1 MALFFNGALV
11 VKFKKALSV
20 CLMRTESL
28 FYLNK
33 ACLNPHAILNPYGKI
48 HILGESMEKT
58 ETTIF
63 VDWENLLADLKAIQ
77 ETDERLKESNFNFN
91 NPEQL
96 LALIRSFLE
105 LEEELKRIYFYVS
118 EPFTEVEPRIKSN
131 KREELEEYKKNNFK
145 EYEGRVNKSGIIQ
158 SFNHAIA
165 QQNQVKLRVGRVKFK
180 FVYKFE
186 DKEVYNGLEAKIF
199 IPYLKLRQKQVD
211 ALLAHDITKLY
222 CTKQGGCILLFSRD
236 TDFVPVLEAAWEKG
250 FEVFIANIQESPNSV
265 PSDLKKSCNV
275 RERSVAEIV
284 DNLPKNQYT
293 SKKKNFST
301 NEPFNNPFKDQLF

>member
-1 MALFFNGALV
+1 
-11 VKFKKALSV
+11 
-20 CLMRTESL
+20 
-28 FYLNK
+28 
-33 ACLNPHAILNPYGKI
+33 
-48 HILGESMEKT
+48 MEKT

-96 LALIRSFLE
+96 LALIRSFLGP
-105 LEEELKRIYFYVS
+105 EEELKRIYFYVS
-118 EPFTEVEPRIKSN
+118 EPFTELEPRIKGKKN
-131 KREELEEYKKNNFK
+131 KELEEYKEKNPK
-145 EYEGRVNKSGIIQ
+145 DYEEKVKISENIQ
-158 SFNHAIA
+158 KFNHEIT

-211 ALLAHDITKLY
+211 TLLVHDIAKICYTATSR
-222 CTKQGGCILLFSRD
+222 CVLLFSKD
-236 TDFVPVLEAAWEKG
+236 TDFAPVLEAAWEKG
-250 FEVFIANIQESPNSV
+250 FEVFIANIQESTNSV
-265 PSDLKKSCNV
+265 LSDLKKSCNV

-293 SKKKNFST
+293 PKKKNFSP
-301 NEPFNNPFKDQLF
+301 NEPFNNPFKDQLFKKN

>member
-1 MALFFNGALV
+1 M
-11 VKFKKALSV
+11 
-20 CLMRTESL
+20 
-28 FYLNK
+28 
-33 ACLNPHAILNPYGKI
+33 
-48 HILGESMEKT
+48 
-58 ETTIF
+58 
-63 VDWENLLADLKAIQ
+63 
-77 ETDERLKESNFNFN
+77 
-91 NPEQL
+91 
-96 LALIRSFLE
+96 RSFLE
-105 LEEELKRIYFYVS
+105 PEEMLDQIYFYVS
-118 EPFTEVEPRIKSN
+118 EPFTELEPRIKGKKN
-131 KREELEEYKKNNFK
+131 KELEEYREKNRK
-145 EYEGRVNKSGIIQ
+145 DYDERVNRSEIIQ

-165 QQNQVKLRVGRVKFK
+165 QQNQVKLRVGWVKFK

-186 DKEVYNGLEAKIF
+186 DKEVYNGPEDKIF

-275 RERSVAEIV
+275 RERSVADIV

-293 SKKKNFST
+293 SKKKNFSP
-301 NEPFNNPFKDQLF
+301 NEPFNNPFKDQLFKKN

>member
-1 MALFFNGALV
+1 M
-11 VKFKKALSV
+11 SV
-20 CLMRTESL
+20 WWEQNLYFILE
-28 FYLNK
+28 NK

-77 ETDERLKESNFNFN
+77 ETDERLKEPNFNFN
-91 NPEQL
+91 NPDQPL
-96 LALIRSFLE
+96 VLIRSFLE
-105 LEEELKRIYFYVS
+105 PEEELKRIYFYVS

-131 KREELEEYKKNNFK
+131 KKEELEEYKEKNPK
-145 EYEGRVNKSGIIQ
+145 DYEERVNKSGIIQ

-275 RERSVAEIV
+275 RERSVADIV
-284 DNLPKNQYT
+284 DNLPKNQHT
-293 SKKKNFST
+293 HKKKNFSP
-301 NEPFNNPFKDQLF
+301 NEPFNNPFKDQLFKKN

>member
-1 MALFFNGALV
+1 
-11 VKFKKALSV
+11 
-20 CLMRTESL
+20 
-28 FYLNK
+28 
-33 ACLNPHAILNPYGKI
+33 
-48 HILGESMEKT
+48 MEKT

-77 ETDERLKESNFNFN
+77 ETDERLKEPNFSFN
-91 NPEQL
+91 NPDQL

-105 LEEELKRIYFYVS
+105 PEEELKRIYFYVS
-118 EPFTEVEPRIKSN
+118 EPFTEVEPRIKGN
-131 KREELEEYKKNNFK
+131 KNEELEEYKEKNPK
-145 EYEGRVNKSGIIQ
+145 DYEERVNKSGIIQ

-250 FEVFIANIQESPNSV
+250 FEVFIAKIEESPNSV

-293 SKKKNFST
+293 PKKKNFSP
-301 NEPFNNPFKDQLF
+301 NEPFNNSFKDQLFKKN